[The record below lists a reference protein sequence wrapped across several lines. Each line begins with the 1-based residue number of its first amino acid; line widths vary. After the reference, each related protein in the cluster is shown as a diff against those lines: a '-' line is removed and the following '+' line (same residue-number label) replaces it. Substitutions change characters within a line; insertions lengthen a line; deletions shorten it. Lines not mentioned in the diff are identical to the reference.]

1 MANVFGV
8 IAEILLIVLIL
19 WCINFISVL
28 VHELGHALAY
38 VLAVKDNNW
47 SIEIGTGKKLIETS
61 RFRIHIKVF
70 SGYFTPKITE
80 YSSNKNAIIML
91 LGGPIASLITTL
103 KLFIILFSADVEA
116 QSLISPSAASFMLYY
131 ALIYNAML
139 FIVSILPTEKSILKG
154 YVSDGYKIRRILS
167 E

>member
-1 MANVFGV
+1 MGNVFGV
-8 IAEILLIVLIL
+8 FVETILLVLFL
-19 WCINFISVL
+19 WCINFISIM
-28 VHELGHALAY
+28 VHELGHVLAY
-38 VLAVKDNNW
+38 VLEVKDNNW

-61 RFRIHIKVF
+61 RFRIHLKVF

-80 YSSNKNAIIML
+80 YSSNKKAIIML